1 MIFSQ
6 SPKLMKIRKITDIV
20 RLQRAI
26 AFLERRKRAIALIK
40 QEVKFPRADR
50 PDQNAIA
57 FRIEYC

>member
-26 AFLERRKRAIALIK
+26 AITQKNIITFLNESNVLLRNL
-40 QEVKFPRADR
+40 VTLNPG
-50 PDQNAIA
+50 
-57 FRIEYC
+57 YG